1 MSCFLLIT
9 CHTAG
14 TCCPHSILSGFGY
27 KDWTSPNR
35 SADLCT
41 PIHHPLHWCS
51 ICNLYDVIFIGF
63 KWWILHCAV
72 PHETLHSI
80 SLHAAVAVL
89 NCMCKCHNTQQNS
102 MLYYVDKTKKWHL
115 CSKTLQKGKRVNV
128 NPKTNKQ
135 KWTYKHKDKQAKL
148 DLKTLRQTSERIY
161 IQTRQTTKRVD
172 TGTKTN
178 NQEAHTNTKTSKQTI
193 TYKH

>member
-1 MSCFLLIT
+1 MYPYSPPSPLVQYLQFIWCDFHWLQMMNIALCCST
-9 CHTAG
+9 WNFAFNFS
-14 TCCPHSILSGFGY
+14 TCC
-27 KDWTSPNR
+27 
-35 SADLCT
+35 C
-41 PIHHPLHWCS
+41 CS
-51 ICNLYDVIFIGF
+51 VKLYV
-63 KWWILHCAV
+63 
-72 PHETLHSI
+72 
-80 SLHAAVAVL
+80 
-89 NCMCKCHNTQQNS
+89 CKCHNTQQNS